1 MGGLTAC
8 MKLATEDALYVR
20 QIRDALGGTNR
31 EAFESEAATVQSAM
45 VHLAKCMAS
54 VPLSRFH
61 GKSIIRRQPLFPH
74 PPAFRYA
81 PALRHPNAC
90 TVGPLES
97 NEPLAV
103 RCRTQRGDGQNSA
116 RRRRWRSLSKAS
128 RST

>member
-1 MGGLTAC
+1 MIWPEKKHLRRMGGLTAC

-61 GKSIIRRQPLFPH
+61 GKSIYGASHCSHIQHCGIPT
-74 PPAFRYA
+74 
-81 PALRHPNAC
+81 PALLDPSNPTNRLPCGAEP
-90 TVGPLES
+90 TVVT
-97 NEPLAV
+97 AK
-103 RCRTQRGDGQNSA
+103 TQ
-116 RRRRWRSLSKAS
+116 
-128 RST
+128 